1 MKKRLKDILACPT
14 CRSALTEGH
23 RLTCLACGATFEER
37 HGVPVLLDEESR
49 REIDKFYGGRPQQE
63 DADRQRKQTASRLEH
78 WLTHPPSRKIGDK
91 TVPNLKKLW
100 SLLKERESDPLVLTV
115 GKIKSRIN
123 RENSDDD
130 ADVRALEA
138 VSVRLDIKA
147 GPGVAVV
154 GDGHKLPFL
163 DNSFDA
169 AIGLTTVKHLR
180 NPFTFA
186 VRASDGHIHINDV
199 GQSAWEEINLGVA
212 GANYGWPS
220 TEGPTN
226 AAGITGPLFAFDHSS
241 GADNVAGFFSGCS
254 VVGGAFYPDAGPFP
268 QAYRGSY
275 YFTDY
280 CTPVVGRL
288 DLANGNVAYAF
299 GSVPGSPV
307 GMTVTSDGALLVL
320 TRSAVVRFTAP

>member
-1 MKKRLKDILACPT
+1 M
-14 CRSALTEGH
+14 
-23 RLTCLACGATFEER
+23 
-37 HGVPVLLDEESR
+37 
-49 REIDKFYGGRPQQE
+49 
-63 DADRQRKQTASRLEH
+63 
-78 WLTHPPSRKIGDK
+78 
-91 TVPNLKKLW
+91 
-100 SLLKERESDPLVLTV
+100 
-115 GKIKSRIN
+115 
-123 RENSDDD
+123 
-130 ADVRALEA
+130 
-138 VSVRLDIKA
+138 
-147 GPGVAVV
+147 
-154 GDGHKLPFL
+154 
-163 DNSFDA
+163 
-169 AIGLTTVKHLR
+169 
-180 NPFTFA
+180 
-186 VRASDGHIHINDV
+186 
-199 GQSAWEEINLGVA
+199 A

-307 GMTVTSDGALLVL
+307 GMTVASDGALLVL

>member
-14 CRSALTEGH
+14 CRSPLTEGE
-23 RLTCLACGATFEER
+23 RLTCLACGATFDER

-63 DADRQRKQTASRLEH
+63 DEDRQRKQKASRLEH

-138 VSVRLDIKA
+138 ASARLDIKA

-186 VRASDGHIHINDV
+186 SELYRVLKPGGLVYAQCVLYDPYHRHPGDYCHFTTSGIVQLFHQFTPV
-199 GQSAWEEINLGVA
+199 ETGV
-212 GANYGWPS
+212 N
-220 TEGPTN
+220 
-226 AAGITGPLFAFDHSS
+226 TGPSYTLFKML
-241 GADNVAGFFSGCS
+241 
-254 VVGGAFYPDAGPFP
+254 P
-268 QAYRGSY
+268 Y
-275 YFTDY
+275 YFGCLLGGKSPTRYKLALYGATWALSPIRYLDHFLLDSPWKDFVAFSNY
-280 CTPVVGRL
+280 FLGRKPE
-288 DLANGNVAYAF
+288 
-299 GSVPGSPV
+299 VPRG
-307 GMTVTSDGALLVL
+307 
-320 TRSAVVRFTAP
+320 